1 MKAIALFI
9 AALMVLLG
17 LTGVLWPEGL
27 TQLAT
32 YSFSRTGL
40 YVVAAGRLIL
50 GGLLFFAA
58 TATRTPKTVRV
69 IGLVIFIAGIQTAV
83 ISPERADL
91 MKKAG
96 SSNAARAAA
105 ATLFFLAALFITSLA
120 LFLPRLQSANPASG
134 SMGLAS
140 ASLAWDGTAPG
151 TGAANGESSCTEGV
165 NCDTFTLTVT
175 GTPADWANAA
185 KRIEVKIIPPAAT
198 DDYDL
203 IIHKGSNAG
212 ATVDSSG
219 HGTGRTEL

>member
-1 MKAIALFI
+1 MKTVALFI

-69 IGLVIFIAGIQTAV
+69 IGLVIFIAGIATAV

-91 MKKAG
+91 MKNWLVGRGPDTLRIAACLPLGVGLFIGG
-96 SSNAARAAA
+96 S
-105 ATLFFLAALFITSLA
+105 TLF
-120 LFLPRLQSANPASG
+120 RRDSG
-134 SMGLAS
+134 
-140 ASLAWDGTAPG
+140 
-151 TGAANGESSCTEGV
+151 
-165 NCDTFTLTVT
+165 
-175 GTPADWANAA
+175 
-185 KRIEVKIIPPAAT
+185 
-198 DDYDL
+198 
-203 IIHKGSNAG
+203 
-212 ATVDSSG
+212 
-219 HGTGRTEL
+219 